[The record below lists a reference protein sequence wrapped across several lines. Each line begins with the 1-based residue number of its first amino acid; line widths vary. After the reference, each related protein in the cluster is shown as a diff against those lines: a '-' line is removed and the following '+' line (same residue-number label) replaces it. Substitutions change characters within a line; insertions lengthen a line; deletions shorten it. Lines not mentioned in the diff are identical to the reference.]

1 MDWTVYAWVKR
12 GSRRKEILQLI
23 SKSRQPLTANEIKNN
38 LKISLSQISLVIKEL
53 SEKQLI
59 TCLNPEDKIGK
70 IYTISEKGEGI
81 LREI

>member
-38 LKISLSQISLVIKEL
+38 LKISLSQISLVIKDL